1 VVGPGAGVGGRRRR
15 SALEVADGP
24 AGEDVTDRDGDADAV
39 ASASLLKYFF
49 SVLVRLFVTSRV
61 GRRRVSEALVGLG

>member
-1 VVGPGAGVGGRRRR
+1 
-15 SALEVADGP
+15 
-24 AGEDVTDRDGDADAV
+24 VTDRDGDADAV

-49 SVLVRLFVTSRV
+49 SVPVRLFVTSRV